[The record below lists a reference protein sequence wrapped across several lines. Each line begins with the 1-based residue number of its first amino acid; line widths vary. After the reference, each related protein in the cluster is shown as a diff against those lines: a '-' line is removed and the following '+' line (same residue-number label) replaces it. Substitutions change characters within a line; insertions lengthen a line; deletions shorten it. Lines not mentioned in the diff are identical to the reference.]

1 MRSISIL
8 GDILEVLRQFAITIP
23 DVFVNYDVDHVELQ
37 VDDEDRPTVF
47 DIVFVESDE
56 TELVIGEIVLMEDF
70 TASFEIFEAD

>member
-8 GDILEVLRQFAITIP
+8 DDILEVLRQFAITIP
-23 DVFVNYDVDHVELQ
+23 EVFLNYDVAKVELQ

-70 TASFEIFEAD
+70 TASFEIFSED